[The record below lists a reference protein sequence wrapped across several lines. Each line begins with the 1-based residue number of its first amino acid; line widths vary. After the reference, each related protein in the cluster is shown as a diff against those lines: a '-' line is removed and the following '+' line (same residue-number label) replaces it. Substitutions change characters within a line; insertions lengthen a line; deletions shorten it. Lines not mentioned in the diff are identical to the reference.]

1 MKIYIVIPAR
11 LASSRLPNK
20 VILPL
25 AGKPMVQWV
34 FEAARKV
41 DGVAQVLVATDNQEV
56 FDLVTHFGGNAIM
69 TSSHHLSGTDRI
81 GEVAGLVK
89 EADVFINIQGDEPMI
104 SPDTIQQMVDFYKGG
119 GRGIVTLYTSISDDR
134 QLFDFNVVKLTKTTD
149 DQILYFSRNAIPAQR
164 DYPYKDW
171 LKHATYYRHIG
182 MYGFDRKSL
191 EQICLL
197 PQSKLEKAEVLEQL
211 RWLENGFHIKGI
223 QSDHHGVGV
232 DTAED
237 LLKAEQKLMEK
248 ER

>member
-41 DGVAQVLVATDNQEV
+41 DGVAQVLVATDNREV
-56 FDLVTHFGGNAIM
+56 FDVVTNFGGTAIM
-69 TSSHHLSGTDRI
+69 TSAHHQSGTDRI

-104 SPDTIQQMVDFYKGG
+104 SPETIQQMVDFYKKGG
-119 GRGIVTLYTSISDDR
+119 SGIVTLYTAISEER
-134 QLFDFNVVKLTKTTD
+134 HLFDFNVVKLTKTTD

-164 DYPYKDW
+164 DNPYKDW
-171 LKHATYYRHIG
+171 LKNTTYYRHIG

-197 PQSKLEKAEVLEQL
+197 PQSTLEKAEVLEQL
-211 RWLENGFHIKGI
+211 RWLENGYQIRGI
-223 QSDHHGVGV
+223 HSRHHGVGV

-237 LLKAEQKLMEK
+237 LLKAEQRLMEK
-248 ER
+248 GI